1 MHASGVNTGEGG
13 AVAIGVIAV
22 LCLPV
27 EGGRGGGRVCCGD
40 ECKGYQGYDHMT
52 LRLQK
57 LSKVLTVR
65 WLALTL
71 WRYVW
76 AEHLLFK
83 VL

>member
-1 MHASGVNTGEGG
+1 MHEFGVNSVEKG
-13 AVAIGVIAV
+13 AVEIGVIAV

-27 EGGRGGGRVCCGD
+27 DGGRGGGRVCSGV
-40 ECKGYQGYDHMT
+40 ECKGYQGYDHDLAAAET
-52 LRLQK
+52 VK
-57 LSKVLTVR
+57 CPKWKV
-65 WLALTL
+65 ASADSL